1 LRLPRRSRG
10 VVLGLTT
17 LILSPILAFVLA
29 SAANPVAHTDANVA
43 AVRIVVPLTDPQMQ
57 EPRKA
62 DPTAAPAAAPTAT
75 SAPLVT
81 KPAATPRPKIAV
93 SAGPPASPT
102 SVIGII
108 EAAAARWGVSGS
120 WMVSIARCESGL
132 RTNAVNPS
140 GPYLG
145 LFQFLQ
151 STFTANGGT
160 NIWSA
165 ADQSNIAAK
174 MLAHGQAHQWSCA

>member
-1 LRLPRRSRG
+1 MTTL
-10 VVLGLTT
+10 VLGPVIAAALVADSQPQATA
-17 LILSPILAFVLA
+17 PIKA
-29 SAANPVAHTDANVA
+29 PVSDAQV
-43 AVRIVVPLTDPQMQ
+43 AVRIEV
-57 EPRKA
+57 R
-62 DPTAAPAAAPTAT
+62 
-75 SAPLVT
+75 SAPLAVAEALRT
-81 KPAATPRPKIAV
+81 PTPAPTPTPVPTPAATPAPTPRPAPKIPAV
-93 SAGPPASPT
+93 APAAPNT
-102 SVIGII
+102 VIGII

-165 ADQSNIAAK
+165 ADQSNVAAK

>member
-1 LRLPRRSRG
+1 MPRRSRG
-10 VVLGLTT
+10 VVLGLAT
-17 LILSPILAFVLA
+17 LIISPILAFVLA
-29 SAANPVAHTDANVA
+29 SVTHPVAQTNANA
-43 AVRIVVPLTDPQMQ
+43 TAVSYVVPLTDPQMQ
-57 EPRKA
+57 EPRKG
-62 DPTAAPAAAPTAT
+62 DPTAPPTAT
-75 SAPLVT
+75 PAPPVV

-120 WMVSIARCESGL
+120 SMVSIARCESGL

>member
-1 LRLPRRSRG
+1 

-17 LILSPILAFVLA
+17 LILSPVLAFVLA
-29 SAANPVAHTDANVA
+29 STTNPVAHTNAVAVSRHQPRVA
-43 AVRIVVPLTDPQMQ
+43 AIAEPDLHDPRTDT
-57 EPRKA
+57 
-62 DPTAAPAAAPTAT
+62 PTLSGPPPPPATP
-75 SAPLVT
+75 APLVA
-81 KPAATPRPKIAV
+81 KPAATPRPKVAV

>member
-1 LRLPRRSRG
+1 M
-10 VVLGLTT
+10 TH
-17 LILSPILAFVLA
+17 
-29 SAANPVAHTDANVA
+29 PVAHTNVVA
-43 AVRIVVPLTDPQMQ
+43 ASRSQPRAVAIAEPDLHDPRTDT
-57 EPRKA
+57 
-62 DPTAAPAAAPTAT
+62 PTLSGPPPPPPAPPVAR
-75 SAPLVT
+75 
-81 KPAATPRPKIAV
+81 PAATPRPRVAV
-93 SAGPPASPT
+93 SSGPPASPS